1 MQPQRNKGLAF
12 IMNVIPGLGHYYWG
26 RRGRALLYPIMFF
39 GILMAGFVL
48 ALASHDDAPV
58 IAGFLAAIFIWG
70 VSMLDLLVALLKYT
84 PTMIMHDEYGRPIT
98 VPQEKN
104 EDTERFYTILL
115 SFIPGLGHFQ
125 LGLMQRGLSF
135 LIAFFGLATILMFL
149 AGLTNESI
157 FLLFLGML
165 PIIWLY
171 CMFDVVQLVH
181 RKQAGE
187 MLRDRTLF
195 EELESGREEGRRSKV
210 FATLLSAF
218 PGAGQMYLGL
228 QKRGL
233 QMMVVFLGSIY
244 VMDVLRLTL
253 FLFLIP
259 LIWFYC
265 FFDGLQQ
272 VSRYGREPL
281 RDTPLIEGFVNHQR
295 WLGLGLL
302 VLGLYFIF
310 TSVVLPYLET
320 IFPDAQISFQIRN
333 YVKTGIVSI
342 LLIGGGIK
350 LMSGTKKDKPREEP
364 SFHESDQ

>member
-26 RRGRALLYPIMFF
+26 RRGRALVYPVMFF
-39 GILMAGFVL
+39 GILMAAFVL
-48 ALASHDDAPV
+48 AIASSDDEPLIFGIIVA
-58 IAGFLAAIFIWG
+58 LFIWG
-70 VSMLDLLVALLKYT
+70 ISMLDLLIALLRYT
-84 PTMIMHDEYGRPIT
+84 PTRIVHDEYGRPMT
-98 VPQEKN
+98 VPQDKS
-104 EDTERFYTILL
+104 EDSERFYTILL
-115 SFIPGLGHFQ
+115 SIIPGLGHLH

-135 LIAFFGLATILMFL
+135 LISFFGLATILMFL
-149 AGLTNESI
+149 TGLTHESV

-187 MLRDRTLF
+187 LIKDRTLF
-195 EELESGREEGRRSKV
+195 EELETSREEGRRSKV

-233 QMMVVFLGSIY
+233 QMMVLFLGSIY
-244 VMDVLRLTL
+244 IMDVLRLTL
-253 FLFLIP
+253 FMFLIP

-281 RDTPLIEGFVNHQR
+281 RDKPVIEGFVNHQK

-302 VLGLYFIF
+302 LLGIYFIF
-310 TSVVLPYLET
+310 TSVILPYLET
-320 IFPDAQISFQIRN
+320 LFPETHISYLIRN
-333 YVKTGIVSI
+333 YVKTAIVSI
-342 LLIGGGIK
+342 VLIGGGIK
-350 LMSGTKKDKPREEP
+350 LMLGSKKR
-364 SFHESDQ
+364 

>member
-12 IMNVIPGLGHYYWG
+12 ILNVIPGLGHYYLG
-26 RRGRALLYPIMFF
+26 RRGRALLYPVMFF
-39 GILMAGFVL
+39 GMLMAAVVLGIISGTEEILFIGFFG
-48 ALASHDDAPV
+48 AL
-58 IAGFLAAIFIWG
+58 FIWG
-70 VSMLDLLVALLKYT
+70 ISMLDLLIALLRQT
-84 PTMIMHDEYGRPIT
+84 PTMIVHDQYGRPIEI
-98 VPQEKN
+98 PQDKN
-104 EDTERFYTILL
+104 DDSERFYTILL

-135 LIAFFGLATILMFL
+135 LIAFFGLATIMMFL
-149 AGLTNESI
+149 AGLTNESV

-187 MLRDRTLF
+187 MLQDRTLF
-195 EELESGREEGRRSKV
+195 EELESSREEGRRSKV

-233 QMMVVFLGSIY
+233 QMMVLFLGSIY

-253 FLFLIP
+253 FFFLIP

-281 RDTPLIEGFVNHQR
+281 RDTPVIGGFANHQK

-302 VLGLYFIF
+302 LLGVYFIF
-310 TSVVLPYLET
+310 SSVVLPYLET
-320 IFPDAQISFQIRN
+320 QFPDAQISYHIRSFL
-333 YVKTGIVSI
+333 KTGIVAVV
-342 LLIGGGIK
+342 LIGGGIK
-350 LMSGTKKDKPREEP
+350 LMMGSKKAKPGEGGAYRESE
-364 SFHESDQ
+364 